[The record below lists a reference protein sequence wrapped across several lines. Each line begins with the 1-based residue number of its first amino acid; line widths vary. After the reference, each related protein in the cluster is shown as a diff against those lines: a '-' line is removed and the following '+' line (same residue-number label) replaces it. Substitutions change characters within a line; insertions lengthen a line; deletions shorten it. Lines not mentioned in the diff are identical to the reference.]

1 MKLPRSS
8 YYFHAQQRSIWEKK
22 RDTDL
27 QDRIEQSICE
37 FPGYG
42 YRRVTKQLL
51 REGMKVNHKKVLRI
65 MRESSLLC
73 AVMRSYKST
82 TNSQHPY
89 PRYPNLVKGLIP
101 LSLNEVWIADITY
114 IRIATSFVY
123 LSVILDSFS
132 RKIIGYALSDRLDTD
147 LALAA
152 LKMALAER
160 RPAAGCIHHSDQGVQ
175 YASNEYIKELKH
187 YGFLISM
194 ARTGNPYVNA
204 QAESFFKTLKYEEV
218 NLFNFQTL
226 DDVVA
231 RVPYFIQEVYNTKR
245 LHSSIGYVPPEEFEA
260 SIIGVKEPDSKSEI
274 LSTITI

>member
-1 MKLPRSS
+1 MGLTRSS
-8 YYFHAQQRSIWEKK
+8 YYYRSVDKPLWERK
-22 RDTDL
+22 RDADL
-27 QDRIEQSICE
+27 QDRIEQLVCQ

-42 YRRVTKQLL
+42 YRRVTKQLQ
-51 REGMKVNHKKVLRI
+51 REGMQVNHKKVLRI

-73 AVMRSYKST
+73 AVKRSYKRT

-89 PRYPNLVKGLIP
+89 PRYPNLIRDKTVSWMDQIW
-101 LSLNEVWIADITY
+101 VADITY

-123 LSVILDSFS
+123 LAVILDSCS
-132 RKIIGYALSDRLDTD
+132 RKVIGYAISNRLDTD

-160 RPAAGCIHHSDQGVQ
+160 HPAAGCIHHSDQGVQ
-175 YASNEYIKELKH
+175 YASTEYIKELKDH
-187 YGFLISM
+187 GFLISM
-194 ARTGNPYVNA
+194 SRKGNPYDNA

-218 NLFNFQTL
+218 NLWNYRTL
-226 DDVVA
+226 DDVLS

-245 LHSSIGYVPPEEFEA
+245 LHSSLGYVPPEEYEA
-260 SIIGVKEPDSKSEI
+260 QLRHVKEPVPKSKV

>member
-8 YYFHAQQRSIWEKK
+8 YYYTPKEQSIWEQK
-22 RDTDL
+22 RQADL
-27 QDRIEQSICE
+27 QDRIEQLVCE

-42 YRRVTKQLL
+42 YRRVAKQLQ
-51 REGMKVNHKKVLRI
+51 REGYQVNHKKVLRI

-73 AVMRSYKST
+73 AVKRSYRRT

-89 PRYPNLVKGLIP
+89 PRYPNLIKNRVVSSI
-101 LSLNEVWIADITY
+101 NQVWIADITY
-114 IRIATSFVY
+114 IRFATSFVY
-123 LSVILDSFS
+123 LAVILDSFS
-132 RKIIGYALSDRLDTD
+132 RKVIGYALSNRLDTD

-152 LKMALAER
+152 LRMALAER
-160 RPAAGCIHHSDQGVQ
+160 QPAAGCIHHSDQGVQ
-175 YASNEYIKELKH
+175 YASHEYIKELKH
-187 YGFLISM
+187 WGFLISM
-194 ARTGNPYVNA
+194 ARTGNPYENA

-218 NLFNFQTL
+218 NLWNYRTL

-260 SIIGVKEPDSKSEI
+260 SMVSVKEPESKSEI
-274 LSTITI
+274 LSAITN